1 MARLLMQ
8 IKCIKRGYGFALVAP
23 RATVKL
29 SPGKIHGGP
38 VSRVNVI
45 VAPYKSRLIAEEYG
59 SYIKTTAAAAR

>member
-1 MARLLMQ
+1 MDSHWLRL
-8 IKCIKRGYGFALVAP
+8 
-23 RATVKL
+23 ATVKL